1 MGKRAEELDID
12 NLLDEIP
19 HLRHRGVLDRP
30 DGAGFRIADELPTS
44 VLHGDGG
51 GCIWSEG
58 VPSSLAERSLPL
70 EETLLLQNLG
80 AAWYASFF
88 LCFLCFCFHYMPKCH
103 NHQIT
108 EMGFYFNSHTLA
120 SFFLLLA
127 FPAFTYGWGIVG
139 HQIICQIT
147 QDRLSESA
155 AAAVK
160 ELLPAY
166 AENDLST
173 LCSWADTIKF
183 RYHWS
188 SELHYIDTPD
198 DLCTYNYNRDCKDED
213 GVKGRCVSG
222 AITNYTNQLLTYGS
236 SADESQ
242 YNLTEALLFLSHLM
256 GDIHQPLHVGFTS
269 DRGGNT
275 IPVRWFRRKSEL
287 HKVWDKDIIET
298 AGDRFY
304 DNVVEEFL
312 DALKQNITGE
322 WSDQVVKWEK
332 CSNNKV
338 ACPDVW
344 DRKPNINLTSGDN
357 SVLYDHDLQSY
368 ALFDGDGHQVP
379 QDLVEKVG
387 KVFETILE
395 EANKLRYETN
405 EDMSIAQAIKLVE
418 FEGLGELRSKDE
430 EDEGLGELRSK
441 DEEDEGI

>member
-30 DGAGFRIADELPTS
+30 DVAGFRIADELPTS

-88 LCFLCFCFHYMPKCH
+88 CVFCVFVSITC
-103 NHQIT
+103 QSIT

-304 DNVVEEFL
+304 DNVVEEFP

-338 ACPDVW
+338 ACPEVW

>member
-1 MGKRAEELDID
+1 MKSTNSKCPLLLPPASSRRLRYSGLALFAFLCIKPLLSSSCSTLFFFASTKAPRGTNPGRRTLILLLSRFFPDSARLLEERDVIMGKRAEELDIN

-30 DGAGFRIADELPTS
+30 NSAGFHIADELPTS

-80 AAWYASFF
+80 AAWSQP
-88 LCFLCFCFHYMPKCH
+88 LDQR
-103 NHQIT
+103 N
-108 EMGFYFNSHTLA
+108 G
-120 SFFLLLA
+120 LLLQFSHA
-127 FPAFTYGWGIVG
+127 GLF
-139 HQIICQIT
+139 
-147 QDRLSESA
+147 
-155 AAAVK
+155 
-160 ELLPAY
+160 LPA
-166 AENDLST
+166 LSIP
-173 LCSWADTIKF
+173 S
-183 RYHWS
+183 
-188 SELHYIDTPD
+188 LH
-198 DLCTYNYNRDCKDED
+198 LWMGNDED

-298 AGDRFY
+298 IGDRFY

>member
-1 MGKRAEELDID
+1 
-12 NLLDEIP
+12 
-19 HLRHRGVLDRP
+19 
-30 DGAGFRIADELPTS
+30 
-44 VLHGDGG
+44 
-51 GCIWSEG
+51 
-58 VPSSLAERSLPL
+58 
-70 EETLLLQNLG
+70 
-80 AAWYASFF
+80 
-88 LCFLCFCFHYMPKCH
+88 
-103 NHQIT
+103 
-108 EMGFYFNSHTLA
+108 MGFYFNSHTLA

-173 LCSWADTIKF
+173 LCSWADTVKF

-275 IPVRWFRRKSEL
+275 IPVHWFRRKSEL

-298 AGDRFY
+298 AEDRFY
-304 DNVVEEFL
+304 DDVVEEFV

-338 ACPDVW
+338 ACPDVYASESIQTACNW
-344 DRKPNINLTSGDN
+344 AYKDVENNTVLEDDYFLSRLPIVNLR
-357 SVLYDHDLQSY
+357 L
-368 ALFDGDGHQVP
+368 A
-379 QDLVEKVG
+379 
-387 KVFETILE
+387 
-395 EANKLRYETN
+395 
-405 EDMSIAQAIKLVE
+405 
-418 FEGLGELRSKDE
+418 EGGVRLAGTLNRIFK
-430 EDEGLGELRSK
+430 
-441 DEEDEGI
+441 

>member
-88 LCFLCFCFHYMPKCH
+88 CH

-155 AAAVK
+155 VAAVK

-188 SELHYIDTPD
+188 SKLHYIDTPE

-256 GDIHQPLHVGFTS
+256 GDIHQDLLLIEEEIRSQCIGLE
-269 DRGGNT
+269 GNQSS
-275 IPVRWFRRKSEL
+275 IKY
-287 HKVWDKDIIET
+287 IIET

-387 KVFETILE
+387 KVFETITE